1 MAMITGRVVQT
12 VAAAALSLSVVAG
25 CLGLPT
31 RIEATIAAADDL
43 NPDYRGRPSPL
54 VVRIYQLKS
63 DLAFNNASFFALY
76 DNDQSELG
84 ADLLGKEEIE
94 LRPGED
100 KVYSRVLGDD
110 TRYVGILAGY
120 RDIDNA
126 SWRAI
131 AEVKKGKTTE
141 VTLDFAR
148 LKVSVVPGD

>member
-1 MAMITGRVVQT
+1 MAIVIRRVIRT
-12 VAAAALSLSVVAG
+12 VAAAALALSVVAG

-43 NPDYRGRPSPL
+43 NPDYKGRPSPL

-76 DNDQSELG
+76 DNDQVELG

-100 KVYSRVLGDD
+100 TVYSRELGEE
-110 TRYVGILAGY
+110 TRFVGILAGY

-131 AEVKKGKTTE
+131 TEIKKGKTTE

-148 LKVSVVPGD
+148 LKVSVVPGQ